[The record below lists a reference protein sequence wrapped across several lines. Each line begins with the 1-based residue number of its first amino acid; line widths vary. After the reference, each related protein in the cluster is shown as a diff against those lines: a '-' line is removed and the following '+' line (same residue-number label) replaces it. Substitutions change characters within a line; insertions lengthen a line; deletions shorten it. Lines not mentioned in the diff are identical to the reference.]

1 MRDHVCEP
9 EPGQAK
15 TWVVEGRNSR
25 GWYGAIALRRLITNR
40 KGRFK
45 WRTPSENPYI
55 VRGEARRTIESRYAD
70 VAFAMSST

>member
-25 GWYGAIALRRLITNR
+25 CWYGAIALRRFITSR
-40 KGRFK
+40 KGQFK
-45 WRTPSENPYI
+45 WRTSSENSYI
-55 VRGEARRTIESRYAD
+55 VRGEARRTIESHYAD